1 MGPQALTTNKKDKK
15 GQNRNRRD
23 KAIMRVIKD
32 KWDNPDHIGHLP
44 AHRAKPITR
53 SEIVVRH
60 ICKHCIH
67 ITVALIMAYAP
78 VLAVEATR
86 PEWGPM
92 IDHVGISAQYK

>member
-1 MGPQALTTNKKDKK
+1 
-15 GQNRNRRD
+15 
-23 KAIMRVIKD
+23 MRIIKD

-53 SEIVVRH
+53 SEIVARH